1 MLNALSGL
9 GGHAASG
16 NAVAPASEPPTS
28 AASAATGAAVKDPV
42 VKDRTPAPAPERSV
56 VDKAVD
62 TLNQNPRFTSQGL
75 RFSIDE
81 ESGKTVVKIIDTET
95 QDVLR
100 QMPSVD
106 ALALAHSIDK
116 MQGLLLRAKA

>member
-9 GGHAASG
+9 GGQAASG
-16 NAVAPASEPPTS
+16 NAVAPASEAPST
-28 AASAATGAAVKDPV
+28 AAPVTVGDAVKGAA
-42 VKDRTPAPAPERSV
+42 PAPAPERSV

-62 TLNQNPRFTSQGL
+62 TLNQNTRFTSQGL